1 MLLSIN
7 ISEQATKMKDTKTG
21 RFKMILSPQY
31 CKWMRVLTNLYR
43 RFTCPQPQVA
53 NFCGFDYKCLW
64 NTSKCQI
71 LFLFVGKYFLYFL
84 NVTDSSNINMNSA
97 FQSLS
102 HVWLF
107 ATPWTTARQAFL
119 SITNSQSL
127 LKLKS
132 IEAVMPSNHFILCR
146 PLLFLPSIFPS
157 IRVFSNE
164 SALHTSWLESTGL
177 LELQLQHQS
186 FQWILRIDFLYDW
199 LVWSCSPRDSQES
212 CQTPQFKSI
221 NSPALS
227 LLYGPILTSIRD
239 YWKNHS
245 FDYMDFCW

>member
-1 MLLSIN
+1 
-7 ISEQATKMKDTKTG
+7 MKDTKTG

-53 NFCGFDYKCLW
+53 KFCGFDYKCLW

-107 ATPWTTARQAFL
+107 ATPWTTVRQAFL
-119 SITNSQSL
+119 SFTIPRSL
-127 LKLKS
+127 LNL
-132 IEAVMPSNHFILCR
+132 MFIWD
-146 PLLFLPSIFPS
+146 LFHVDPYNYVCTNIL
-157 IRVFSNE
+157 
-164 SALHTSWLESTGL
+164 SWL
-177 LELQLQHQS
+177 
-186 FQWILRIDFLYDW
+186 W
-199 LVWSCSPRDSQES
+199 
-212 CQTPQFKSI
+212 QFHTEHTR
-221 NSPALS
+221 L
-227 LLYGPILTSIRD
+227 
-239 YWKNHS
+239 
-245 FDYMDFCW
+245 

>member
-53 NFCGFDYKCLW
+53 KFCGFDYKCLW

-127 LKLKS
+127 LKRMS
-132 IEAVMPSNHFILCR
+132 INTVMPSNLLILCS
-146 PLLFLPSIFPS
+146 PLLLLPSIFPNIVIFFNEWVLRIRWPNYWSFS
-157 IRVFSNE
+157 ISPSNE
-164 SALHTSWLESTGL
+164 
-177 LELQLQHQS
+177 
-186 FQWILRIDFLYDW
+186 
-199 LVWSCSPRDSQES
+199 
-212 CQTPQFKSI
+212 
-221 NSPALS
+221 
-227 LLYGPILTSIRD
+227 
-239 YWKNHS
+239 
-245 FDYMDFCW
+245 